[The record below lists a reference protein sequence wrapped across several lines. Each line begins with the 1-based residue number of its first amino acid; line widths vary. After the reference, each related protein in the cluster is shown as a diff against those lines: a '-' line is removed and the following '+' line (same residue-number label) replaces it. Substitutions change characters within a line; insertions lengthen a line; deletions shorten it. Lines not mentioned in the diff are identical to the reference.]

1 MVHQKT
7 LTFFGVE
14 VPDSLQGSLTELGHD
29 VLTLA
34 DLQARLAQADL
45 NETVREARGPAVGLI
60 VGLVVL
66 VCSVPIALVGLA
78 ELIIWAE
85 LLPRFG
91 AYLAVAGGAALL
103 AGLTAWLCLRSLLR
117 SGRAFDRSRQELRRN
132 LHWLTKVVSESGN
145 LRLRQPQHWS
155 RFR

>member
-45 NETVREARGPAVGLI
+45 GETVKEAKAPAIGLI

-66 VCSVPIALVGLA
+66 LCSVPIALVGLA
-78 ELIIWAE
+78 ELVIWAGW
-85 LLPRFG
+85 LPRFG
-91 AYLAVAGGAALL
+91 AYLAVSGGAAAL
-103 AGLTAWLCLRSLLR
+103 AGLVSWLCLRSVLR

-132 LHWLTKVVSESGN
+132 INWITRVVSEGGN
-145 LRLRQPQHWS
+145 LRLRQPRHWS
-155 RFR
+155 R